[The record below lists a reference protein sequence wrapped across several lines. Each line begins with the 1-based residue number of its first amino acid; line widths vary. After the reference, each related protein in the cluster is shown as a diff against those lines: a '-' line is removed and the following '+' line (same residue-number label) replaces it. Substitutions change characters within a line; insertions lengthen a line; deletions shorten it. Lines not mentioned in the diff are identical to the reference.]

1 MNMKIYSTGT
11 ISRTVSNGGEKTVI
25 LNILK
30 FPSLVRGQVV
40 YSVKSQY
47 DGLLEYLY

>member
-11 ISRTVSNGGEKTVI
+11 ISRTASNGKKKVI

-47 DGLLEYLY
+47 DGLLEHMY